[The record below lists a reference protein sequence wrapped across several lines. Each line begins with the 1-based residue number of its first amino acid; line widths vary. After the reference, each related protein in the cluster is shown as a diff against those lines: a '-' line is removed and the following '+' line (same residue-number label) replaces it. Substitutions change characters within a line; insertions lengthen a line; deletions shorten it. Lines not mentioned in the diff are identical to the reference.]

1 VKKSLLFLFIFI
13 LINPM
18 NSMEKKPYHH
28 NSDGTFRN
36 PEGSPAKTGSG
47 KFSYKTFNEERK
59 KIKIEL
65 RLYCVDWACHIYN
78 QIR

>member
-1 VKKSLLFLFIFI
+1 
-13 LINPM
+13 M

-47 KFSYKTFNEERK
+47 KFSYKAEKSKKENEWDKIANYGNKINKKSRK
-59 KIKIEL
+59 KL
-65 RLYCVDWACHIYN
+65 H
-78 QIR
+78 